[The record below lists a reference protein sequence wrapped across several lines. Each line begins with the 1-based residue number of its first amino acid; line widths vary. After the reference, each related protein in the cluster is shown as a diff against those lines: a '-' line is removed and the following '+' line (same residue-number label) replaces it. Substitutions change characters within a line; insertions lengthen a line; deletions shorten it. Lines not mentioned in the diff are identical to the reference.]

1 MRRAAPAALAAV
13 ALSASLAA
21 PAWVAA
27 QEPHVVSVAAAA
39 NLRSAMA
46 DLSRVFEQ
54 AEPRA
59 RVRVTLGAT
68 GALHAQIQ
76 SGGPFDLFFAA
87 DRDHPRRLI
96 DAKLGGPEVL
106 YAIGRLVI
114 WTPPGSPLSFQRSGL
129 SGLTARS
136 VTHIAIAN
144 PAASPYGRAAI
155 TALQNAGIA
164 QAVQGKLVLGQSVA
178 QAAQLAQSGAADIAI
193 LPASIA
199 AEPELS
205 SGKAIL
211 VPQELHP
218 RIEQSA
224 VVLFR
229 SSEPALARA
238 FLDFVTG
245 RTGREILKRHQYE
258 LP

>member
-39 NLRSAMA
+39 NLRTAMA
-46 DLSRVFEQ
+46 DLAKAFEQ

-96 DAKLGGPEVL
+96 EARLGGPEVL

-114 WTPPGSPLSFQRSGL
+114 WTPAGSPHSFQRSGL
-129 SGLTARS
+129 GLTA
-136 VTHIAIAN
+136 
-144 PAASPYGRAAI
+144 
-155 TALQNAGIA
+155 
-164 QAVQGKLVLGQSVA
+164 QSV
-178 QAAQLAQSGAADIAI
+178 S
-193 LPASIA
+193 
-199 AEPELS
+199 
-205 SGKAIL
+205 
-211 VPQELHP
+211 H
-218 RIEQSA
+218 
-224 VVLFR
+224 
-229 SSEPALARA
+229 
-238 FLDFVTG
+238 
-245 RTGREILKRHQYE
+245 E